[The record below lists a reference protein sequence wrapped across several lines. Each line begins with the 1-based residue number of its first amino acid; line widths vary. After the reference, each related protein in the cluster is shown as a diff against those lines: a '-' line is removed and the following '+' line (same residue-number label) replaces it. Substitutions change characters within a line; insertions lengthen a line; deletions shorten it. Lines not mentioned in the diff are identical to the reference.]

1 MSSLTTKG
9 IEITVETF
17 FRPNLGQQPGEYLFA
32 YRITLENHNSFTVQ
46 LMRRH
51 WEIFDSIG
59 EKRQVDGGGVIGKQP
74 VLAPGETF
82 QYMSGCNLKSEM
94 GKMWGH
100 YTMLNLDTM
109 REFEVTIPGFVM
121 VVPAKWN

>member
-1 MSSLTTKG
+1 MNSLTTKG

-17 FRPNLGQQPGEYLFA
+17 YRADMSQPGEFMFA
-32 YRITLENHNSFTVQ
+32 YRITLENHNHFSVQ

-59 EKRQVDGGGVIGKQP
+59 DKRRVDGGGVIGKQP

-94 GKMWGH
+94 GKMWGS

-109 REFEVTIPGFVM
+109 REFEVTIPGFDL
-121 VVPAKWN
+121 VVRAKWN